1 MYLRV
6 QSHREAQAAKRL
18 LRNQS
23 KNQGVIPHVMITNKL
38 ASYGGA
44 KREIMLSVEHLSHV
58 SLNSRPEN
66 IHQSIRRRE
75 RLVRCF
81 KSAGR
86 TQRLLSVYDQV
97 VNIFLHPVSSNA
109 DDRRGARAQILQAW
123 AEVTG
128 VASIAC
134 F

>member
-1 MYLRV
+1 
-6 QSHREAQAAKRL
+6 
-18 LRNQS
+18 
-23 KNQGVIPHVMITNKL
+23 MITNKL
-38 ASYGGA
+38 ARCGVA

-58 SLNSRPEN
+58 SLNNRPEN

-97 VNIFLHPVSSNA
+97 VNIFLHPASSNA
-109 DDRRGARAQILQAW
+109 ADRRGARAQILQAW

-128 VASIAC
+128 VASAAC
-134 F
+134 FWPEPWVMGLSSTS